1 MRTYQ
6 YRKFRE
12 EVEKQIRKQVNR
24 GWTPEELRF
33 WLLTRIISMGSD
45 SITGTQIG
53 ELMDMIPGEYRIA
66 G

>member
-6 YRKFRE
+6 YRKFQE
-12 EVEKQIRKQVNR
+12 EVEKQIRKMVNN
-24 GWTPEELRF
+24 GWEPDKIQF
-33 WLLTRIISMGSD
+33 WLLTRIISMGSG

>member
-12 EVEKQIRKQVNR
+12 EVEKQIRKQVNN
-24 GWTPEELRF
+24 GWEPDKIQF
-33 WLLTRIISMGSD
+33 WLLTRIISMGSG

>member
-6 YRKFRE
+6 YRKFQE

-24 GWTPEELRF
+24 GWTPEKIQF
-33 WLLTRIISMGSD
+33 WLLTRIISMGSG

>member
-6 YRKFRE
+6 YRKFQE
-12 EVEKQIRKQVNR
+12 EVEKQIRKMVNN
-24 GWTPEELRF
+24 GWKPDKIQF
-33 WLLTRIISMGSD
+33 WLLTRIISMGSG

>member
-12 EVEKQIRKQVNR
+12 EVEEQIRKQVNN
-24 GWTPEELRF
+24 GWEPDKIQF
-33 WLLTRIISMGSD
+33 WLLTRIISIGSG

>member
-12 EVEKQIRKQVNR
+12 EVEEQIRKQVNN
-24 GWTPEELRF
+24 GWEPDKIQF
-33 WLLTRIISMGSD
+33 WLLTRIISMGSG